1 MHCVSIFSA
10 HAIRRDGSL
19 LSSMMFECD
28 DGEYSAQAEPHG
40 TQRLNQLK
48 RIALSQV
55 SSLRDSSSMAF
66 TGENLELLDWE
77 NEHSKCWL

>member
-1 MHCVSIFSA
+1 MRALHLEILVA

-19 LSSMMFECD
+19 LSSMMFACD

-48 RIALSQV
+48 RNAFSQV

-66 TGENLELLDWE
+66 TGENLELIDW
-77 NEHSKCWL
+77 